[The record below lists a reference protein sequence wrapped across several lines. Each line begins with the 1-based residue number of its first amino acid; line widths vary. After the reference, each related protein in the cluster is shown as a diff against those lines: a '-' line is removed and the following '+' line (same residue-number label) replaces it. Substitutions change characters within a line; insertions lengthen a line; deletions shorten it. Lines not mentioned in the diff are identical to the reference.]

1 MVLLAVLDNNNYDH
15 LPILVHNHRF
25 NNKIQI
31 NHLYHNINNKIH
43 TDRIYHQI
51 QIFLLHHNILI
62 NNQDII
68 FSHQEVYLIIYHHH
82 IYKHIH
88 NNNKLEDNFHRL
100 IKIKIFMDIFRVKR
114 IQELPV
120 QVVVML
126 QPFMVV
132 QLVEVLL
139 QGILDL
145 VQVVQN
151 RSRD

>member
-1 MVLLAVLDNNNYDH
+1 MVLLVVLDNNNYDH
-15 LPILVHNHRF
+15 LHILVHNHRF
-25 NNKIQI
+25 NNTIQI

-51 QIFLLHHNILI
+51 QIFHLHHNILI
-62 NNQDII
+62 NRQDII
-68 FSHQEVYLIIYHHH
+68 FNSQEVYLIIYHHH

-88 NNNKLEDNFHRL
+88 NHNNKLADNFLRL
-100 IKIKIFMDIFRVKR
+100 IKIKIFMDIRVR
-114 IQELPV
+114 QIQEHPV

-139 QGILDL
+139 QEILDQ

-151 RSRD
+151 RSKD